1 MAINFNTN
9 SLNFLTNIENK
20 VENKIAN
27 VSHTLGL
34 DSIGK
39 LGKTPDLLS
48 LNASLLPSLKSNT
61 SSLSSRAAFADNPL
75 SFDNIKYLLRLVAGT
90 IPLTNKL
97 GPDSKNDGKIT
108 SYPKEGGL
116 ASSPKVYAINGIATN
131 DLTRSDMGNE
141 TSKLLNKQ
149 VNLINNSTEGPA
161 VDLLEC
167 AKELFLGIPSKPT
180 QTLASEISKNLTK
193 NPPEKMELIGYSQG
207 TIMTTNAI
215 SMAITDLKSKG
226 YSDQQIKQLMSDNV
240 KVSLVGCPVDLNNSA
255 HVIANVPPGPAT
267 ANTKPLSYYFTTEDR
282 LLSGKSAPYGEKINR
297 EKGAGE
303 LSTPNFEI
311 VRHDTDVVA
320 TVIHDFGA
328 DDVKSLASN
337 PVSFLGKLGAKLLSQ
352 TLTSVHDT
360 LNPFGYHMYDN
371 VYLNYMVDNKLVS

>member
-1 MAINFNTN
+1 VAINFNTN
-9 SLNFLTNIENK
+9 KFDFLSHIDNNNK
-20 VENKIAN
+20 TATINH
-27 VSHTLGL
+27 SSSL

-48 LNASLLPSLKSNT
+48 LNASLLPTLKSNA
-61 SSLSSRAAFADNPL
+61 SSISSRASFAESPL
-75 SFDNIKYLLRLVAGT
+75 NFDNIKYLLRLVAGT
-90 IPLTNKL
+90 IPLTSKL
-97 GPDSKNDGKIT
+97 GPDSKNDGVMT
-108 SYPKEGGL
+108 SYPKDGSL
-116 ASSPKVYAINGIATN
+116 PSSPKIYAINGIATN
-131 DLTRSDMGNE
+131 ELTRSDMGNE
-141 TSKLLNKQ
+141 TSKLLGKQ

-167 AKELFLGIPSKPT
+167 AKELYLGIPSKPT
-180 QTLASEISKNLTK
+180 QTLASEIYKNLTQ
-193 NPPEKMELIGYSQG
+193 NPPQKMELIGYSQG

-215 SMAITDLKSKG
+215 STAIAKMKSNG

-240 KVSLVGCPVDLNNSA
+240 KVSLVGCPVDLSNPA
-255 HVIANVPPGPAT
+255 HVVANVPPGPAT
-267 ANTKPLSYYFTTEDR
+267 ASTKRLDYYFTTEDR
-282 LLSGKSAPYGEKINR
+282 LLSGKSAPYGEKLNR

-303 LSTPNFEI
+303 LSTPNFEV

-328 DDVKSLASN
+328 NDIKDLASN
-337 PVSFLGKLGAKLLSQ
+337 PVSFLGRLGAKLLSQ

-371 VYLNYMVDNKLVS
+371 VYLNYMVDKKLVS